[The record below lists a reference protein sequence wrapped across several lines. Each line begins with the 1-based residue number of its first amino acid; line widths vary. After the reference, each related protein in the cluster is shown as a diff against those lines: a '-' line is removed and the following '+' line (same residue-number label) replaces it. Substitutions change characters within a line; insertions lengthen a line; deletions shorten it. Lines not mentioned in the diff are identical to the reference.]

1 MTIPTDFN
9 IKGIVSPEP
18 GSGLLLNAGWQ
29 LMRILLTN
37 DDGFR
42 AAGICSLYQSLRG
55 DGHAVTIVAPDRE
68 RSAIGHAITMHH
80 PLHPIVVND
89 NGTTHW
95 MVNGTPS
102 DCVKIAV
109 EHLLAN
115 ERPELIISGINQ
127 GPNFGRDVLYSG
139 TVAAALEG
147 SFYNIPSLAASLA
160 AYKSSDFTK
169 PACFITSNLNLL
181 LEWAKITV
189 LNVNFPTCHPLKTFS
204 GIRFTKLGNRSYQN
218 VFEERIDPRG
228 RTYFW
233 MAGEPILLKQ
243 EKSADI
249 CAVEEGY
256 ISITP
261 LQSDLTNYPFLE
273 KPPSAK

>member
-1 MTIPTDFN
+1 
-9 IKGIVSPEP
+9 
-18 GSGLLLNAGWQ
+18 
-29 LMRILLTN
+29 MRILLTN

-42 AAGICSLYQSLRG
+42 AAGICSLYQSLQK

-80 PLHPIVVND
+80 PLHTIAVND

-102 DCVKIAV
+102 DCIKIAV

-160 AYKSSDFTK
+160 AYESSDFTK
-169 PACFITSNLNLL
+169 SACFIASNLNLL
-181 LEWAKITV
+181 LEWAKTTV
-189 LNVNFPTCHPLKTFS
+189 LNINFPACYPPKTFS
-204 GIRFTKLGNRSYQN
+204 GVRFTKLGNRSYQN

-243 EKSADI
+243 EESADI
-249 CAVEEGY
+249 CAIEGGH

-261 LQSDLTNYPFLE
+261 LQSDLTNYPILE
-273 KPPSAK
+273 KPPSTKGIIFEIAD